1 MEPTV
6 FFRGFKGLKKRREM
20 TEYVKHR
27 GLKIPS
33 VYQRHH
39 SPHEWA

>member
-6 FFRGFKGLKKRREM
+6 FFRGFKGLKKRREK
-20 TEYVKHR
+20 TEYVKRR
-27 GLKIPS
+27 GLKILS